1 MQKAIEALEISLS
14 EVTWQSRMEELV
26 NILDSYDWQ
35 SRGEYNYCWT
45 AKGNDTN
52 EIRLALHVS
61 IHSSK
66 VNSILDELK
75 EEPDCHVS
83 RKKGFSKQYSYWME
97 MEFKAFDDS
106 LKVLPIEESF
116 YRCFGE
122 SVLLN
127 STYGIETAIRTLKE
141 IQMFLLGY

>member
-14 EVTWQSRMEELV
+14 EVTWESRMKEL
-26 NILDSYDWQ
+26 IHTLDSYEWY
-35 SRGEYNYCWT
+35 SIGKYHYCWT
-45 AKGNDTN
+45 ASGNDTN

-61 IHSSK
+61 IHS
-66 VNSILDELK
+66 NSILDELK
-75 EEPDCHVS
+75 EEPDCHVP
-83 RKKGFSKQYSYWME
+83 RQKGFSKQYSYWME
-97 MEFKAFDDS
+97 MEFKAFDDT

-116 YRCFGE
+116 YKCFGE

-127 STYGIETAIRTLKE
+127 SIHGIETAIRTLKE